1 MFEKVRNR
9 RSSNIDTLVG
19 RNTRVEGD
27 FSFTGGL
34 HVDGDIRGN
43 LTADG
48 DPEAVLSIS
57 EFGKV
62 EGDVHVPNVV
72 LNGTVVGDVHASER
86 VELAAAAKVTGD
98 VYYNLIEMA
107 SGAAVNGKLVHR
119 PKQDQVLALEHG
131 GRGADSEGSEAPAVA
146 ATTDNKP
153 EQATA
158 KDAAGKAEADKP
170 GSADAEATDSGARKT
185 GTTRR
190 NPS

>member
-9 RSSNIDTLVG
+9 RSSSIDTLVG
-19 RNTRVEGD
+19 RNTRVDGD

-43 LTADG
+43 LVADG

-62 EGDVHVPNVV
+62 EGEVHVPNIV
-72 LNGTVVGDVHASER
+72 LNGTVVGDVHAGDR
-86 VELAAAAKVTGD
+86 IELAAAAKVTGD

-131 GRGADSEGSEAPAVA
+131 GRADSEDNSDALADSAAVKNPGQE
-146 ATTDNKP
+146 DG
-153 EQATA
+153 EQ
-158 KDAAGKAEADKP
+158 AAGKTGKNKSSGADQQ
-170 GSADAEATDSGARKT
+170 SADAGARKT
-185 GTTRR
+185 RGAGG

>member
-1 MFEKVRNR
+1 MFEKVRSSR

-43 LTADG
+43 LVADG

-57 EFGKV
+57 EYGKV
-62 EGDVHVPNVV
+62 EGEVRVPNVV

-86 VELAAAAKVTGD
+86 IELATAAKVTGD

-107 SGAAVNGKLVHR
+107 GGAAVNGKLVHQ

-131 GRGADSEGSEAPAVA
+131 NKVRDNQGEQTAEAGDDKTRAQAAPKSAEEKSSAGQSGSSEDTA
-146 ATTDNKP
+146 ASKTV
-153 EQATA
+153 
-158 KDAAGKAEADKP
+158 AGK
-170 GSADAEATDSGARKT
+170 
-185 GTTRR
+185 R

>member
-43 LTADG
+43 LVADG

-62 EGDVHVPNVV
+62 EGEVRVPNVV

-86 VELAAAAKVTGD
+86 IELATAAKVTGD

-107 SGAAVNGKLVHR
+107 SGAAVNGKLVHQ
-119 PKQDQVLALEHG
+119 PKQEQVLALEHG
-131 GRGADSEGSEAPAVA
+131 NKAR
-146 ATTDNKP
+146 DNQG
-153 EQATA
+153 EQAAAAEDDKPPAQTA
-158 KDAAGKAEADKP
+158 AKSAEGKSSAQESGSPEEAAASKTAAGK
-170 GSADAEATDSGARKT
+170 
-185 GTTRR
+185 R